1 MGCNLLVAPFWV
13 LVSSQHDPGTH
24 HFDLWRVSTFD
35 QLTQGADFTFSE
47 LYRVVWF
54 WSSHMA
60 SSLPKFTPSFPE
72 HIYEMLYLEPIRET
86 MEGFIDWV
94 GEGIAFAGEIFRISS
109 HR

>member
-35 QLTQGADFTFSE
+35 QLTQGAYFTFSE

-72 HIYEMLYLEPIRET
+72 HIYEMLYLGRLARTNRLFCKAQTCRKPIPAHE
-86 MEGFIDWV
+86 
-94 GEGIAFAGEIFRISS
+94 AGNF
-109 HR
+109 

>member
-72 HIYEMLYLEPIRET
+72 HIYEMLYLEKVFVCLT
-86 MEGFIDWV
+86 MQ
-94 GEGIAFAGEIFRISS
+94 
-109 HR
+109 

>member
-1 MGCNLLVAPFWV
+1 M

-35 QLTQGADFTFSE
+35 QLTQGAYFTFSE

-72 HIYEMLYLEPIRET
+72 HIYEMLYLELHDFCRKIFSFSFVHQSR
-86 MEGFIDWV
+86 
-94 GEGIAFAGEIFRISS
+94 GILSGQVLQRRGK
-109 HR
+109 HK